1 MIKPAIEVGR
11 QSIFAGMS
19 ARPVTTIVTD
29 SHRFDEW
36 HIEAQR
42 GGDRPSDLGDFE
54 CMGHSRPLMIFG
66 KHKDLCLAGE
76 SAEGRIVQDAVAVT
90 FEARAMRV
98 WCFLDRPI
106 SGPIGPRCMLGKDRV
121 FPFLTDLASENRCC
135 ADFGSGV
142 GMGQNDL
149 SIGVAGH
156 R

>member
-1 MIKPAIEVGR
+1 
-11 QSIFAGMS
+11 
-19 ARPVTTIVTD
+19 
-29 SHRFDEW
+29 
-36 HIEAQR
+36 
-42 GGDRPSDLGDFE
+42 
-54 CMGHSRPLMIFG
+54 MGHSRPLMIFG

-149 SIGVAGH
+149 SIGRPSLRPSDQRACRQRQRMASRPYGEGTRYEPGPVDNAALALT
-156 R
+156 RCPSSSTNAN